1 MNESGRPRQP
11 RYCSPHHIAPRTP
24 GPRPPRG
31 TRGQVF
37 YTQEQIE
44 AQEIATELAEEEN
57 E

>member
-1 MNESGRPRQP
+1 MNERGKPRKPQ
-11 RYCSPHHIAPRTP
+11 YCSPHRIAPRAV

-31 TRGQVF
+31 TRGQIF

-44 AQEIATELAEEEN
+44 EMELAKEREEEN